1 MNVIE
6 SLHDRAVLGM
16 PPFEDL
22 APWRRWLVFLKATYG
37 LEIDADERAIF
48 EHHTAREYDPPPGGY
63 PVVVAIVGRQSGKS
77 RIGAV
82 VVDFEA
88 VRSLRERD
96 GTELYAL
103 LVAQDHRAALR
114 TAFSYVAAPF
124 AHQELLRRAVRNRTA
139 EALSLDNGITIA
151 GYPCRPSAVRGL
163 RARVVLLD
171 ELAYFRNSENLP
183 VDVEMIRACRPTLA
197 TTGGKLIILSSPY
210 WQTGALW
217 ELHKSHFGRN
227 DSQTLV
233 WVGTAPEM
241 NPTLPADYLQRLQED
256 DPEAFR
262 SEVLAEFRA
271 GVSAFFDPDALQAC
285 VADWREL
292 EPTPEQIFFA
302 FCDPSGGRQ
311 DAFTVAIGHRDGNL
325 AVVDCLR
332 AWSAPFD
339 PAAVIA
345 EAAGILKTYR
355 VRSVVGDRYAG
366 SFPAEAFR
374 SHGVRYEPA
383 ALDRSALYLE
393 MLPRVNAGTVVLPN
407 DPKLLRELRGLE
419 RRRGA
424 SGRDR
429 VDHSARVGAHD
440 DRANSCAGL
449 VYQLQGIGARGG
461 FTVRPLVI

>member
-1 MNVIE
+1 MNVIK

-16 PPFEDL
+16 PPFDDL
-22 APWRRWLVFLKATYG
+22 VPWRRWLVFLKATYG

-88 VRSLRERD
+88 VRSRRERD

-114 TAFSYVAAPF
+114 TAFGYAVAPF
-124 AHQELLRRAVRNRTA
+124 VHQELLRRAVRNRTA
-139 EALSLDNGITIA
+139 ETLSLDNGITIA

-241 NPTLPADYLQRLQED
+241 NPTLPADYLERLQED
-256 DPEAFR
+256 DPEAYR

-271 GVSAFFDPDALQAC
+271 GVSAFFDPEALQAC
-285 VADWREL
+285 VADWREQA
-292 EPTPEQIFFA
+292 PVGSQTYSGHYDA
-302 FCDPSGGRQ
+302 SGGRA
-311 DAFTVAIGHRDGNL
+311 DAATLAVGHREGNL
-325 AVVDCLR
+325 AIVDCLR
-332 AWSAPFD
+332 AWPAPHD
-339 PAAVIA
+339 PAAVIR
-345 EAAGILKTYR
+345 EAAGVLRSYR
-355 VRSVVGDRYAG
+355 VQTIFADRYAG
-366 SFPAEAFR
+366 TFPTEAFR
-374 SHGVRYEPA
+374 AHGVRCEPA

-419 RRRGA
+419 RRRGV

-429 VDHSARVGAHD
+429 VDHSARAGAHD

-461 FTVRPLVI
+461 YVAPLVM